1 MIGTTIESLKSLEF
15 VEAAELLSRAFL
27 TDPMAQA
34 LLRDK
39 SYRAEKIL
47 ARVFRLMLDVLPA
60 KMMCI
65 RDGTRIVAVMRM
77 AAPGKCQPAGK
88 QMVRA
93 IPELLVATRSMMPR
107 IISYLSLLK
116 KHDPADR
123 HWHLSLFAV
132 DPDSQRKGMGT
143 HMLDYFCNYVDSL
156 GESAYLE
163 TNKASNVR
171 LYERFSFTVV
181 QEESFLDVK
190 NWFMWRPYQV
200 LHNVLI

>member
-1 MIGTTIESLKSLEF
+1 MINATIESLQSSECAD
-15 VEAAELLSRAFL
+15 AAELLSRAFL

-34 LLRDK
+34 LLGYNSDK
-39 SYRAEKIL
+39 AERTL

-65 RDGTRIVAVMRM
+65 RDGTRIVAVMRI
-77 AAPGKCQPAGK
+77 AAPGKCQRTGR

-107 IISYLSLLK
+107 FISYLSLLK

-143 HMLDYFCNYVDSL
+143 CMLDYFCNYVDSL

-163 TNKASNVR
+163 TNKASSVK
-171 LYERFSFTVV
+171 LYERFGFTVV
-181 QEESFLDVK
+181 QEEPLLDVR
-190 NWFMWRPYQV
+190 NWFMWRPYQGTP
-200 LHNVLI
+200 

>member
-1 MIGTTIESLKSLEF
+1 MFS
-15 VEAAELLSRAFL
+15 
-27 TDPMAQA
+27 
-34 LLRDK
+34 
-39 SYRAEKIL
+39 
-47 ARVFRLMLDVLPA
+47 
-60 KMMCI
+60 MMCI

-143 HMLDYFCNYVDSL
+143 RMLDYFCNYVDSL

-171 LYERFSFTVV
+171 LYERFDFSGPRRVV
-181 QEESFLDVK
+181 LGCEKLVHVASISK
-190 NWFMWRPYQV
+190 YSIMC
-200 LHNVLI
+200 